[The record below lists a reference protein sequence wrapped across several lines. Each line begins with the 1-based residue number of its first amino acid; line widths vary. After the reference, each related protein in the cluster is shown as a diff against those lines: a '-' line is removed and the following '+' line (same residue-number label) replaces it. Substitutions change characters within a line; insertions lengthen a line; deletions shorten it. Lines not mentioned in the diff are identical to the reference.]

1 MEKFTPD
8 RKEEEQAVK
17 RSKDEKKRQFV
28 LLSKTPKRPPETVG
42 AKSTPKTINGGGLAS
57 SVEKFTPNRK
67 ENLEPVKFKDEKGKV
82 VLSKTLQA
90 FSAGVTPKTTIG
102 VVLASAD
109 KETQDR
115 KEQDPLKSKDEKGKM
130 LLSKTLKKPK
140 VFSAKVTSN
149 ATNGGMSSSVGRV
162 VRKVTVTTTKTI
174 TNTTTKTMKEEKREK
189 RVFTLP
195 GQRHEPP
202 EERDALRIF
211 YETLHEQIPG
221 SEMAEVWM
229 MEHGLLAFAEAKKVL
244 ERKQRRAQYQKNGTP
259 SKSSS
264 TPVRHSNGFIE
275 KKAMTHNGK
284 LKAAEPSPK
293 GQRKRF
299 QSDSNDG
306 FIRPV
311 KQLKT

>member
-8 RKEEEQAVK
+8 RKEEEQPVK

-67 ENLEPVKFKDEKGKV
+67 ENLEPVTFKDEKGK
-82 VLSKTLQA
+82 
-90 FSAGVTPKTTIG
+90 GG
-102 VVLASAD
+102 VLASAD
-109 KETQDR
+109 KETQGR

-130 LLSKTLKKPK
+130 LLSKTLKKPI

-149 ATNGGMSSSVGRV
+149 ATNGGMPSSVGKV
-162 VRKVTVTTTKTI
+162 VRKVTVTTTK
-174 TNTTTKTMKEEKREK
+174 TTTKTMKEEKREK
-189 RVFTLP
+189 RAFTLP

-211 YETLHEQIPG
+211 YETLHEQIPR

-293 GQRKRF
+293 GQRKRD

-311 KQLKT
+311 KQVKT

>member
-1 MEKFTPD
+1 
-8 RKEEEQAVK
+8 
-17 RSKDEKKRQFV
+17 
-28 LLSKTPKRPPETVG
+28 
-42 AKSTPKTINGGGLAS
+42 
-57 SVEKFTPNRK
+57 
-67 ENLEPVKFKDEKGKV
+67 
-82 VLSKTLQA
+82 
-90 FSAGVTPKTTIG
+90 
-102 VVLASAD
+102 
-109 KETQDR
+109 
-115 KEQDPLKSKDEKGKM
+115 
-130 LLSKTLKKPK
+130 
-140 VFSAKVTSN
+140 
-149 ATNGGMSSSVGRV
+149 
-162 VRKVTVTTTKTI
+162 
-174 TNTTTKTMKEEKREK
+174 
-189 RVFTLP
+189 
-195 GQRHEPP
+195 
-202 EERDALRIF
+202 
-211 YETLHEQIPG
+211 
-221 SEMAEVWM
+221 M